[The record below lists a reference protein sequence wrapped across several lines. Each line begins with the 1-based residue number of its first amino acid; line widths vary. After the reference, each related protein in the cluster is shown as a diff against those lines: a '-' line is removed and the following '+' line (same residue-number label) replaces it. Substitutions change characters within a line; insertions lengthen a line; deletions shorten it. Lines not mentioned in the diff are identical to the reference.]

1 VTVKTFTAKEIA
13 SKLWSWNK
21 KRKMKEIEFFIETK
35 LYCSGLLCNR
45 ASGWS
50 PPRPPGPRI
59 RRDQDS
65 GFSHSASRRQLAPG
79 GADVEEKPGKDHHR
93 RRHRSFW
100 NARLELNSYSDKNV
114 SKIYSIRVISK
125 FHCWIIWRY
134 RIPLYL
140 ALKNMLNHYQSM
152 LMLRYEKVNKMS
164 NIFTRS

>member
-100 NARLELNSYSDKNV
+100 NARLELNNYSDKNV
-114 SKIYSIRVISK
+114 SKFLFETFSFSCDFWIRLLNYLVVQNTIIPCFKKYAKPLSINFNASIRKS
-125 FHCWIIWRY
+125 
-134 RIPLYL
+134 
-140 ALKNMLNHYQSM
+140 Q
-152 LMLRYEKVNKMS
+152 
-164 NIFTRS
+164 